1 MVCDFMTIIKNEDL
15 PERMKKR
22 QAMAQDIA
30 EDAFSKVWNHATDY
44 LEKNDKQIVGNEALT
59 YFGTI
64 LSNFAARWIIYMD
77 KIAKSDS
84 AGIETE
90 EIVKVTL
97 NGILTMIGCKAE
109 FEDDRKDMPDG
120 IKRLKK

>member
-1 MVCDFMTIIKNEDL
+1 MTIIKNEDL